1 MIIKNIQVEKCIWR
15 LEPQAPLSIH
25 FIVHQNLGGGDQ
37 LIFADIDAQ
46 GHRNHENQKKIV
58 VIVDKGI
65 GKTTKPAGC
74 RSRHLYIRKYGE
86 IMKNAL
92 FSHFSQ
98 FLALIIIVR
107 QKLNY
112 PNFLA
117 IFQWF
122 RKWYWNF
129 AHIWFFMGFWHHND
143 VMI

>member
-1 MIIKNIQVEKCIWR
+1 M
-15 LEPQAPLSIH
+15 
-25 FIVHQNLGGGDQ
+25 GGGDQ

-46 GHRNHENQKKIV
+46 GHGDQENQKKIV

-74 RSRHLYIRKYGE
+74 RSRHLYIGKLGE

-112 PNFLA
+112 PNFLE
-117 IFQWF
+117 IFQGF

-129 AHIWFFMGFWHHND
+129 AHI
-143 VMI
+143 